1 MSNEYKLSPKYID
14 FLKHNS
20 LVEVLEG
27 TTAAGKTTV
36 GITKFMLKVAQ
47 SNKKQHVI
55 AAKTTGVA
63 EKNIINKEYGITD
76 VFGDLVQYNGNGD
89 KDDKIPHIR
98 YKTPSGDKII
108 YILGY
113 DNKDKWKMALGSQ
126 FGCVLID
133 EVNTASIE
141 FVREICTRNDYLM
154 MTLNPDDPNLDIYNE
169 FINCCRP
176 LEKYKDDVPGEIM
189 KDLLNCEEKPNWT
202 YWFFSFYDNASL
214 SEEDIKKKKL
224 SAPKGTKLYKNKIQ
238 GLRGRATGLIF
249 PVFDRT
255 KHLVS
260 KAKVKELIKKNAM
273 NTIVNGER
281 KQEYFV
287 IFTSGLD
294 TSYSSNSE
302 DTIAMSFS
310 GITNKGNYYLLD
322 EKTYN
327 NKDLVT
333 PIAPSDTA
341 KNYYDFLERNRQEW
355 GLAKDVFIDSADS
368 ATITELNKY
377 KRKHGLIYNFIPA
390 WKKTTIVD
398 RIILQNGWMN
408 HDDKEGIV
416 PCYFILEHCLAYIGE
431 LEVYS
436 WLEDKDNEPED
447 KNDHMINSCQYGW
460 LPYKNKIGVEN
471 K

>member
-1 MSNEYKLSPKYID
+1 MSEEYKLSNKYID
-14 FLKHNS
+14 FLKHDAP
-20 LVEVLEG
+20 VEVLEG

-154 MTLNPDDPNLDIYNE
+154 MTLNPDDPNLDIYKE

-176 LEKYKDDVPGEIM
+176 IKKYEDDVPGEIM
-189 KDLLNCEEKPNWT
+189 KDLLSCEEKLNWT
-202 YWFFSFYDNASL
+202 YWFFTFYDNASL
-214 SEEDIKKKKL
+214 TEEDIEKKKL
-224 SAPKGTKLYKNKIQ
+224 SAPKGTKLYKNKIL
-238 GLRGRATGLIF
+238 GLRGRATGLVFEIF
-249 PVFDRT
+249 NRKV
-255 KHLVS
+255 HLVN
-260 KAKVKELIKKNAM
+260 KDYAKKLIKKDNAQ
-273 NTIVNGER
+273 E
-281 KQEYFV
+281 EYFT

-310 GITNKGNYYLLD
+310 GITNKGSYYLLD
-322 EKTYN
+322 ERTYN
-327 NKDLVT
+327 NKNLDI

-341 KNYYDFLERNRQEW
+341 RNYYDFLERNRKEW
-355 GLAKDVFIDSADS
+355 GFAKDVFIDSADS
-368 ATITELNKY
+368 ATIIELNKF
-377 KRKHGLIYNFIPA
+377 KRVNRTIYNFIPA
-390 WKKTTIVD
+390 WKKTTIID

-408 HDDKEGIV
+408 WDKDNKIK
-416 PCYFILEHCLAYIGE
+416 PCYFILNHCVSYINE

-447 KNDHMINSCQYGW
+447 KNDHMINSVQYGW
-460 LPYKNKIGVEN
+460 LPYKERIGVD
-471 K
+471 KK